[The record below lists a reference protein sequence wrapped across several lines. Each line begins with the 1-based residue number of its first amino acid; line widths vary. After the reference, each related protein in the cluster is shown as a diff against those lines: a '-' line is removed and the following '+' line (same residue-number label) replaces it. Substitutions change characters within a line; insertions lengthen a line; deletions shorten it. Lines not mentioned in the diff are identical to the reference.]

1 VSRDSSISNVD
12 QEALSEFLE
21 SKGAVELLIVLS
33 EGDVPYSEFED
44 EVPVAKSTFHIRRE
58 QAVELQLI
66 DSGRRQTEDGFENVY
81 RLTSL
86 GEVLVQKI
94 KESGL
99 IKLFWR
105 LQEIQEQYDDAR
117 EEIPEWVSESE
128 IDFDELHYRHFRHM
142 DEWEPDEDFY
152 R

>member
-99 IKLFWR
+99 IKLF
-105 LQEIQEQYDDAR
+105 LAVAR
-117 EEIPEWVSESE
+117 DTGTV
-128 IDFDELHYRHFRHM
+128 R
-142 DEWEPDEDFY
+142 
-152 R
+152 